1 MEWETVIGLEVHI
14 ELATESKIF
23 CSCSTAFGAKPNE
36 HCCPVCMGF
45 PGTLPVF
52 NERVLEYAL
61 KAAIALNCDIPKY
74 TVFDRKNYFYPD
86 SAKDYQITQNG
97 LPLCLGG
104 RVELPGFGPL
114 ADVKIIGMG
123 FLEFFDFITN
133 SVLMPIVAILT
144 CIIVGYIV
152 KTKFVVDEIELSGRF
167 RMKPIYNALIMV
179 VCPVFMALILVSGL
193 LSYFGIY
200 TI

>member
-1 MEWETVIGLEVHI
+1 MAC
-14 ELATESKIF
+14 LALILALGIL
-23 CSCSTAFGAKPNE
+23 SCLS
-36 HCCPVCMGF
+36 
-45 PGTLPVF
+45 
-52 NERVLEYAL
+52 
-61 KAAIALNCDIPKY
+61 
-74 TVFDRKNYFYPD
+74 
-86 SAKDYQITQNG
+86 
-97 LPLCLGG
+97 
-104 RVELPGFGPL
+104 FGPL

-152 KTKFVVDEIELSGRF
+152 KTRFGVDEIELSGRF